1 MAQLSGS
8 PSSCLS
14 NGNGTC
20 EGAAGNFYSSSSPIS
35 TPDVNA
41 LHILSENL
49 RSLLLS
55 SSSFDCSDAEIRVD
69 ERVVSLHRCILSARS
84 PYFRALFSRAKAA
97 GETQAKLKYELNEL
111 LTGWRVGYEAL
122 MIVLGYMYSGKVA
135 EPPSGVCTCADEA
148 CSHHGCRPAVDFALQ
163 LFYCAYVFQIPELVS
178 LSQRHLVD
186 IVENAYIEDVI
197 PILAVANTCH
207 ARNDPLLTKCIEIV
221 ARSDLESTTLEKE
234 LPPELANQIFDFQ
247 SKFVLERQGKNI
259 ANDINVRRI
268 QGALDS
274 DDIELV
280 KMLLNEGHVTLD
292 DAYAL
297 HYAASYCDSKTTTE
311 LLELG
316 NSDVNLRNT
325 RGYSVLHIAAMR
337 KDPAIT
343 VALLTK
349 GANPLDVTADGRNA
363 LQISRRLTRA
373 IDYNSITEAG
383 KETPKDRLCIE
394 ILEQAERTDPL
405 LGDASLSLAL
415 AGEDLRMKLLYF
427 ENRVALARLLFP
439 LEAKLAMDIAQ
450 VDSTSEFTIIGD
462 YNPASGNR
470 RTNVDLNE
478 TPITIKKEHLSR
490 FKALSKTVELGK
502 RFFPRCSNVLNKIM
516 DDDMSEFTCLEKG
529 TSEERSIKRQRY
541 DELKAMLSEAF
552 SKDKEEFEK
561 SVVSSSSSSS
571 SLRDCQRHKNAKR

>member
-1 MAQLSGS
+1 MAQSSGS

-14 NGNGTC
+14 NGNGIC
-20 EGAAGNFYSSSSPIS
+20 EGTAGNAYSSSSMS

-41 LHILSENL
+41 LHILSESL

-84 PYFRALFSRAKAA
+84 PYFRDLFSKAKAV
-97 GETQAKLKYELNEL
+97 GETQAKFKYDITEL
-111 LTGWRVGYEAL
+111 LNGWRVGYEAL
-122 MIVLGYMYSGKVA
+122 MIVLGYLYSGKLA
-135 EPPSGVCTCADEA
+135 EPPSGVCTCADET

-163 LFYCAYVFQIPELVS
+163 LLYSAYVFRIPELIS
-178 LSQRHLVD
+178 LSQRHLLD

-197 PILAVANTCH
+197 PILAVANICETS
-207 ARNDPLLTKCIEIV
+207 NDPLFTKCIETV
-221 ARSDLESTTLEKE
+221 ARSNLESTTLEKE
-234 LPPELANQIFDFQ
+234 LPPELANQIFDFR
-247 SKFVLERQGKNI
+247 SKFVLERQGKNT
-259 ANDINVRRI
+259 AHDINIRRI

-337 KDPAIT
+337 KDPTIT

-363 LQISRRLTRA
+363 LQISRSLTRA

-394 ILEQAERTDPL
+394 IFEQAERRDPL

-415 AGEDLRMKLLYF
+415 AGEDLRMKLLYL
-427 ENRVALARLLFP
+427 ENRVALARLMFP
-439 LEAKLAMDIAQ
+439 LEAKLAMEIAQ
-450 VDSTSEFTIIGD
+450 VDSTSEFTIIGN
-462 YNPASGNR
+462 YNHASVNR
-470 RTNVDLNE
+470 RTNVDLNQ

-490 FKALSKTVELGK
+490 FKALSKTVELG
-502 RFFPRCSNVLNKIM
+502 RCFFPRCSNVLNKIM
-516 DDDMSEFTCLEKG
+516 DDDLSEFTCLEKG
-529 TSEERSIKRQRY
+529 TSEERCIKRQRY
-541 DELKAMLSEAF
+541 YELKAILSEAF

-561 SVVSSSSSSS
+561 SGMSSSSSSS
-571 SLRDCQRHKNAKR
+571 SLRDCQRHKIAKR

>member
-1 MAQLSGS
+1 MVQLSGS

-14 NGNGTC
+14 NGNGIC
-20 EGAAGNFYSSSSPIS
+20 DGAGGNIYSSSSSMS

-55 SSSFDCSDAEIRVD
+55 SSFDCSDVEIRVHD
-69 ERVVSLHRCILSARS
+69 RVVPLHRCLLIARS
-84 PYFRALFSRAKAA
+84 PYFRALFSRARAP
-97 GETQAKLKYELNEL
+97 GETQAKLKYELSEL
-111 LTGWRVGYEAL
+111 LNEWKVGFEAL
-122 MIVLGYMYSGKVA
+122 MIVLGYLYSGKLA
-135 EPPSGVCTCADEA
+135 EPPSGECTCADEA

-186 IVENAYIEDVI
+186 IVEDAYIEDVI
-197 PILAVANTCH
+197 TILAVANTCH
-207 ARNDPLLTKCIEIV
+207 TRNDPLLTKCIEIV
-221 ARSDLESTTLEKE
+221 ARSNLESITIEKE
-234 LPPELANQIFDFQ
+234 LPLELANQIFDFR
-247 SKFVLERQGKNI
+247 SKFVLERQGKNTTH
-259 ANDINVRRI
+259 DINVRRI

-316 NSDVNLRNT
+316 NSDVNLRNS

-337 KDPAIT
+337 KEPAIT

-363 LQISRRLTRA
+363 LQISRRLTKA
-373 IDYNSITEAG
+373 VDYNSITEAG

-394 ILEQAERTDPL
+394 ILEQAERKEPL

-415 AGEDLRMKLLYF
+415 AGENLRMKLLYF

-450 VDSTSEFTIIGD
+450 VDSTSEFTSVGD

-529 TSEERSIKRQRY
+529 TSEERRIKRQRY
-541 DELKAMLSEAF
+541 DELKSMLSEAF

-561 SVVSSSSSSS
+561 SGMSSSSSSS
-571 SLRDCQRHKNAKR
+571 PLRDCQKHKNAKW